1 MSRATP
7 ATVAGDWAR
16 TVEGLGT
23 SSLAHAGQWW
33 TVIRDTYGHDPLYL
47 SAEDGEGRRG
57 VLPAFIVRRPVGG
70 TVVSSMPFLDGGGPC
85 GSSAAVADAL
95 VAELLAEARRVG
107 AGAVELRCAQRLA
120 VDSEPMDHKVNLCL
134 PLPADAGRLWEKL
147 DGSVRNQIRKAQR
160 GGLSVLFG
168 GAEQLDAFYAIFAT
182 RMRELGSPVH
192 ARRLFTAIFEA
203 FGGQARV
210 ALVHKGGLPVGGLIA
225 LAFKDVL
232 TVPWASCASAYRNLC
247 PNMLLYWET
256 MRAACDE
263 GFRTF
268 DFGRSSRG
276 SGTYRFKRQWGA
288 QEEPLYW
295 YTIPSVGRPGAPP
308 TPDRTAFLAASWR
321 RLPLAVTRSLGPH
334 IRKYLTQ

>member
-1 MSRATP
+1 
-7 ATVAGDWAR
+7 VN
-16 TVEGLGT
+16 L
-23 SSLAHAGQWW
+23 
-33 TVIRDTYGHDPLYL
+33 
-47 SAEDGEGRRG
+47 
-57 VLPAFIVRRPVGG
+57 
-70 TVVSSMPFLDGGGPC
+70 
-85 GSSAAVADAL
+85 
-95 VAELLAEARRVG
+95 
-107 AGAVELRCAQRLA
+107 RLA
-120 VDSEPMDHKVNLCL
+120 
-134 PLPADAGRLWEKL
+134 LPADAGRLWERF

-160 GGLSVLFG
+160 GGLSVTFG

-192 ARRLFTAIFEA
+192 ARRLFTAIFAA
-203 FGGQARV
+203 FGRLARV
-210 ALVHKGGLPVGGLIA
+210 ALVRKGGLPVGGLIA

-232 TVPWASCASAYRNLC
+232 TVPWASCESAYRSLC

-256 MRAACDE
+256 MRAACEE

-295 YTIPSVGRPGAPP
+295 YTIPSVRRPGAPP
-308 TPDRTAFLAASWR
+308 RADRAAFLAASWR